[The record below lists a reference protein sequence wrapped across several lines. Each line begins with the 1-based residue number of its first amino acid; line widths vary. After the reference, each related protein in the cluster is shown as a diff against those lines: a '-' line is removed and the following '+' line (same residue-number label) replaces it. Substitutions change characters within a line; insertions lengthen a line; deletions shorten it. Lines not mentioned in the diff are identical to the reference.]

1 MQEWRNW
8 QTRRLQVPVVARSC
22 GFKSH
27 LLHYFFLP
35 KTGVL
40 LKRSSYSIYKTPDL
54 KTASE
59 FRSTMAIISL
69 LKSWIKSAKTR
80 LTLKQCTFESITQP
94 ENNLSASINSC
105 RDFLIR
111 SFYIQ
116 NYIFVLILW
125 TRIALRADGCVS
137 LATLS
142 KIKSGE
148 KAQEKNS
155 SGIL

>member
-1 MQEWRNW
+1 M
-8 QTRRLQVPVVARSC
+8 
-22 GFKSH
+22 
-27 LLHYFFLP
+27 
-35 KTGVL
+35 
-40 LKRSSYSIYKTPDL
+40 
-54 KTASE
+54 
-59 FRSTMAIISL
+59 
-69 LKSWIKSAKTR
+69 IKSANS

-148 KAQEKNS
+148 KAQEKTPA
-155 SGIL
+155 GFCDVTLYKARL

>member
-1 MQEWRNW
+1 MQN
-8 QTRRLQVPVVARSC
+8 S
-22 GFKSH
+22 
-27 LLHYFFLP
+27 
-35 KTGVL
+35 
-40 LKRSSYSIYKTPDL
+40 
-54 KTASE
+54 
-59 FRSTMAIISL
+59 
-69 LKSWIKSAKTR
+69 

-94 ENNLSASINSC
+94 ENNHSASINSC

-155 SGIL
+155 SGILWCYSIQGSPLELRADIGSYRFLRWCRKCCCLSIFRCEFGIFCIGFSKGMYILVSQKFWIETHTEIIHGVST

>member
-1 MQEWRNW
+1 MQN
-8 QTRRLQVPVVARSC
+8 S
-22 GFKSH
+22 
-27 LLHYFFLP
+27 
-35 KTGVL
+35 
-40 LKRSSYSIYKTPDL
+40 
-54 KTASE
+54 
-59 FRSTMAIISL
+59 
-69 LKSWIKSAKTR
+69 

-125 TRIALRADGCVS
+125 TRFALRADGCVS

-155 SGIL
+155 SGILWCYSIQGSPLELRADIGSYRFLRWCRKCCCLSIFRCEFGIFCIGFSKGMYILVSQKFWIETHTEIIHGVST

>member
-1 MQEWRNW
+1 MQN
-8 QTRRLQVPVVARSC
+8 S
-22 GFKSH
+22 
-27 LLHYFFLP
+27 
-35 KTGVL
+35 
-40 LKRSSYSIYKTPDL
+40 
-54 KTASE
+54 
-59 FRSTMAIISL
+59 
-69 LKSWIKSAKTR
+69 

-155 SGIL
+155 SEEALLWLASESGSLEKIRPSIGRYRFLR

>member
-1 MQEWRNW
+1 MQN
-8 QTRRLQVPVVARSC
+8 S
-22 GFKSH
+22 
-27 LLHYFFLP
+27 
-35 KTGVL
+35 
-40 LKRSSYSIYKTPDL
+40 
-54 KTASE
+54 
-59 FRSTMAIISL
+59 
-69 LKSWIKSAKTR
+69 